1 MGFSRKDYWSG
12 LLCPPPGDLP
22 NPGIKPASPALTGG
36 FFTTSTPWEAVCVC
50 VCLREREKAM
60 CELCVDMC
68 VYLCMC
74 VPECMLTH
82 ICVMSVAVTAVHG
95 MPRPTRWLDLVQ

>member
-1 MGFSRKDYWSG
+1 MCVCVMWAEA
-12 LLCPPPGDLP
+12 CITE
-22 NPGIKPASPALTGG
+22 NVCTHIGG
-36 FFTTSTPWEAVCVC
+36 EGSVCVC

>member
-1 MGFSRKDYWSG
+1 M
-12 LLCPPPGDLP
+12 
-22 NPGIKPASPALTGG
+22 
-36 FFTTSTPWEAVCVC
+36 CVC
-50 VCLREREKAM
+50 EMWAEACITENVCTHMGENEACVCACLRETEKAM
-60 CELCVDMC
+60 CELCVDMY

>member
-1 MGFSRKDYWSG
+1 M
-12 LLCPPPGDLP
+12 C
-22 NPGIKPASPALTGG
+22 I
-36 FFTTSTPWEAVCVC
+36 CVC
-50 VCLREREKAM
+50 VMWAEAYITENVCTHMGGKEACVCACLREREKAM

-82 ICVMSVAVTAVHG
+82 ICVMSVAITAVHG